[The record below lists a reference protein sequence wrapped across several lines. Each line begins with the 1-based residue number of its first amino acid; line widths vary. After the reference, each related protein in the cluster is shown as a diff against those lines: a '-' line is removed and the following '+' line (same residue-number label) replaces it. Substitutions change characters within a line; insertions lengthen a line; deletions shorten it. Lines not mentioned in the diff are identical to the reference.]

1 MCQQETTLAYRLKKP
16 IIPVL
21 LELVKWPP
29 PGELAL
35 IFAKLL
41 YIDMSLNPGTFPAEK
56 LQELFQKVRGHV
68 ESGY

>member
-1 MCQQETTLAYRLKKP
+1 MCQRESTLADSLRKP

-29 PGELAL
+29 PGQLAL
-35 IFAKLL
+35 IFTKLL
-41 YIDMSLNPGTFPAEK
+41 YIDMSLNPGTFPAAK

-68 ESGY
+68 ESGH